1 MKTKKIFFIIL
12 ITTMFSISGCAQTD
26 TPEELKYSYDL
37 VDDFFLYKSND
48 DIVGIAIKSNNS
60 NENEEKKKIILE
72 NISKVSWNENFILA
86 EQIERIQLGKEEKK
100 VYWIIN
106 SNTQQI
112 YGPTE
117 YEEFNNQRKELN
129 IDENLELKSPDSY
142 KK

>member
-1 MKTKKIFFIIL
+1 MKTKKNLFIIL
-12 ITTMFSISGCAQTD
+12 IIAMFSISGCAQTD
-26 TPEELKYSYDL
+26 TPKELKYSYDL
-37 VDDFFLYKSND
+37 VDNFFLYKSNY
-48 DIVGIAIKSNNS
+48 DIVGIAIKSNDS

-100 VYWIIN
+100 IYWIIN

-112 YGPTE
+112 YGPNE

>member
-1 MKTKKIFFIIL
+1 MKTKKNLFIIL
-12 ITTMFSISGCAQTD
+12 IIAMFSISGCAQTD
-26 TPEELKYSYDL
+26 TPKELKYSYDL
-37 VDDFFLYKSND
+37 VDNFFLYKSND
-48 DIVGIAIKSNNS
+48 DIVGIAIKSNDS

-100 VYWIIN
+100 IYWIIN

-112 YGPTE
+112 YGPNE

>member
-1 MKTKKIFFIIL
+1 MKTKKNLFIIL
-12 ITTMFSISGCAQTD
+12 IIAMFSISGCAQTD
-26 TPEELKYSYDL
+26 TPKELKYSYDL
-37 VDDFFLYKSND
+37 VDNFFLYKSND
-48 DIVGIAIKSNNS
+48 DIVGIAIKSNDS

-112 YGPTE
+112 YGPNE